1 MTLVYPQMAASRLP
15 AALQATEEDLSLLLQ
30 AQAHIGSV
38 RSLSLPHACS
48 CTDMRVTTAPRTSRR
63 RWLLTSGSAAPTV
76 SLHF

>member
-38 RSLSLPHACS
+38 LALS
-48 CTDMRVTTAPRTSRR
+48 RVR
-63 RWLLTSGSAAPTV
+63 LILY
-76 SLHF
+76 